1 MHAFRLT
8 ENESR
13 SYDRGF
19 PGGVGL
25 IDSIGTPEFAPK
37 LFTTAYEMTRTQHL
51 SAFSFRPR
59 SSPHVLVAENIGGRA
74 VSSTM
79 ARRYAEGYWRHDP
92 ANTVA
97 LPQGGRR
104 SACWV
109 ICTKASEIPHTDYRS
124 DCYTSA
130 DLEERIS
137 VSQTSDDR
145 TIRLNF
151 YRVRGNAFT
160 DSEANRIF
168 GAASILIALLRQH
181 DRRQPPPGPSQA
193 DIFRQRLSQLSE
205 PLSQRE
211 IDVCTCILRGI
222 TTEGIA
228 LELNISV
235 NTVQTYRKRAYAR
248 LSISSQ
254 NELMRLVMS

>member
-1 MHAFRLT
+1 MHAFLVT
-8 ENESR
+8 EAASQAGH
-13 SYDRGF
+13 GF
-19 PGGVGL
+19 PGGVDL
-25 IDSIGTPEFAPK
+25 IDSIGTQEFAPR
-37 LFTTAYEMTRTQHL
+37 LFKAAYEMTRTQHL

-59 SSPHVLVAENIGGRA
+59 SSPQVLIAENVGGRA
-74 VSSTM
+74 VSGVM

-92 ANTVA
+92 ANKVA
-97 LPQGGRR
+97 FPQGDRR

-109 ICTKASEIPHTDYRS
+109 VRTQASEISHMEYRS

-130 DLEERIS
+130 NLAERIS
-137 VSQTSDDR
+137 VSRASEDR

-160 DSEANRIF
+160 ESEANLIF
-168 GAASILIALLRQH
+168 STADILIALLRQH
-181 DRRQPPPGPSQA
+181 DRRQPASGSSQA
-193 DIFRQRLSQLSE
+193 DTFRQRLARLSE
-205 PLSQRE
+205 PLSERE

-228 LELNISV
+228 SELNISL

-248 LSISSQ
+248 LCISSQ

>member
-8 ENESR
+8 ESASR
-13 SYDRGF
+13 SYGHAF

-25 IDSIGTPEFAPK
+25 IDSIGTPEFARQ
-37 LFTTAYEMTRTQHL
+37 LFKTAYEMTRTQHL
-51 SAFSFRPR
+51 SAFLFRPR

-79 ARRYAEGYWRHDP
+79 ARQYAEGYWRYDP

-97 LPQGGRR
+97 PPQGGRR

-109 ICTKASEIPHTDYRS
+109 VCTKASEILHTDYRS

-137 VSQTSDDR
+137 ISQTSDDR

-160 DSEANRIF
+160 DSEANRVF

-181 DRRQPPPGPSQA
+181 DRRRPAPATSQA
-193 DIFRQRLSQLSE
+193 DTFRQRLSKLSE

-222 TTEGIA
+222 ASEGIA
-228 LELNISV
+228 LELDISV
-235 NTVQTYRKRAYAR
+235 NTVRTYRKRAYAR
-248 LSISSQ
+248 LGISSQ